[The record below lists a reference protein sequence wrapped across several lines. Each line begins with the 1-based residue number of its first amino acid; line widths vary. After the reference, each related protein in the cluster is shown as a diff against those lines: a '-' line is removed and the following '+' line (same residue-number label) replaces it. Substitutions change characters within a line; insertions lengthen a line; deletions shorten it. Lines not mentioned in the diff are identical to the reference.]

1 MAAVFEFETRIGPDP
16 HAPQGSGPRPPIT
29 PGAQGCPD
37 VWRLVGG
44 DYAVI
49 GIDVTDS
56 VQSPLPDTAS
66 CGPDER
72 IVLVPRNILE
82 AAARDLTS

>member
-1 MAAVFEFETRIGPDP
+1 MYEFETRIGPDP
-16 HAPQGSGPRPPIT
+16 HAPKDGDPRPPIT

-37 VWRLVGG
+37 VWRLAGG

-49 GIDVTDS
+49 GIDVTNS
-56 VQSPLPDTAS
+56 VRQPLPDTAS

-72 IVLVPRNILE
+72 IVFVPRGILE
-82 AAARDLTS
+82 AAAKDLIS